1 MRLARFFLLLMSLA
15 LLSACDDTTDRLS
28 QLSGPTMG
36 TTWSVKFFGTPEN
49 GVPALKSAIESSLEG
64 INQEMSTYLPGSAIS
79 RFNGLEA
86 GGSLVLPSDFA
97 MVLEQA
103 LSLAEDTGGAY
114 DVTVGPL
121 VNLWGFG
128 PDPERFEPPAAADI
142 EAARQRVGWQ
152 KLKLDGRTLT
162 QPGGVYLD
170 LSSIAK
176 GFAVDKLAKL
186 LEQAGIGNYLV
197 EIGGE
202 LRAAGTKAQG
212 QPWRVA
218 VERPVPGVREVEKVV
233 PLRDMAIA
241 SSGDYRNFF
250 EKDGTLYSHTL
261 DPRTGRPVGHK
272 LGSVTVLHSSCTT
285 ADGLATALNVL
296 GPEKGLVFAEEREL
310 AVLFIVRTDN
320 GVEEVMTPAFEAL
333 LKSREGES

>member
-1 MRLARFFLLLMSLA
+1 
-15 LLSACDDTTDRLS
+15 
-28 QLSGPTMG
+28 
-36 TTWSVKFFGTPEN
+36 
-49 GVPALKSAIESSLEG
+49 
-64 INQEMSTYLPGSAIS
+64 
-79 RFNGLEA
+79 
-86 GGSLVLPSDFA
+86 
-97 MVLEQA
+97 
-103 LSLAEDTGGAY
+103 
-114 DVTVGPL
+114 
-121 VNLWGFG
+121 
-128 PDPERFEPPAAADI
+128 
-142 EAARQRVGWQ
+142 
-152 KLKLDGRTLT
+152 
-162 QPGGVYLD
+162 
-170 LSSIAK
+170 
-176 GFAVDKLAKL
+176 
-186 LEQAGIGNYLV
+186 
-197 EIGGE
+197 
-202 LRAAGTKAQG
+202 
-212 QPWRVA
+212 VA

-272 LGSVTVLHSSCTT
+272 LGSVTVLHSSCMT